1 MLLERLREYSE
12 RLDLPPTM
20 YDKMRIKWLIDLD
33 LEGRFLGFV
42 QTEGTGKK
50 NDRGKEYMAPHVGK
64 TSGVKARLLAE
75 NGEYVLGIA
84 RDPQKRAKVA
94 ERHQKFVMQARK
106 CAITT
111 KEPVVEAVLRFLDN
125 LDLTKLRV
133 PSDLNPAHN
142 LTFRVEGTLPITLK
156 SVQEYWSANATSDE
170 DHDLELN
177 ETYMECLIC
186 GELKQPVRRLQ
197 FKIKRIP
204 GKQTSSMVLIS
215 ANQKAF
221 ESYGLE
227 ESLIAPTCRDCG
239 ERFSKAA
246 NALIEDERTHIT
258 VGPLVYLFWT
268 KDDLGFSM
276 ASLLSRPEPDEVRA
290 LIASAFSGQRIATEA
305 YSAPFY
311 ATAFSASGSRVVVRD
326 WLETTVEDAKR
337 NLARWFQ
344 LQAIIGD
351 WGDPDAPPFPIQ
363 GYFRRESNY
372 WVEGL
377 VECVVPKVKGRRD
390 TQRLNPNIPRTL
402 LQMALK
408 GGSLPLGILIQT
420 VKRIQAEQGVTRNQA
435 ALIKMVLLSWQPD
448 VIQEGTMYQLDA
460 SNQNASYLCG
470 RLLAVLETIQR
481 EAIPSAKA
489 TIIDR
494 FFGTASSAPASVFG
508 KLIRGMQPHLGKLRK
523 ERRATYEALA
533 RKLEEIQVGLCTFPK
548 VLTLE
553 EQGRF
558 ALGYYHQRA
567 SDRAEALARRQS
579 AQDGKISPEPRQTF
593 RPGEN

>member
-1 MLLERLREYSE
+1 MLLERLREYSN

-33 LEGRFLGFV
+33 VKGEFLRFV
-42 QTEGTGKK
+42 PTVGTGKK
-50 NDRGKEYMAPHVGK
+50 NDPGKEYMAPHIGK
-64 TSGVKARLLAE
+64 TSEVKARLLAE

-84 RDPQKRAKVA
+84 RDPEKTQKVA
-94 ERHQKFVMQARK
+94 ERHQAFVKEVRQ
-106 CAITT
+106 CATVT
-111 KEPVVEAVLRFLDN
+111 GEPAVQAVLRFLDHLN
-125 LDLTKLRV
+125 LGKL
-133 PSDLNPAHN
+133 PIPKDLNPAHN
-142 LTFRVEGTLPITLK
+142 LTFRVEGTLPIHLK
-156 SVQEYWSANATSDE
+156 SVQEYWSVYAGDGG
-170 DHDLELN
+170 HDPKSN
-177 ETYMECLIC
+177 EIYMVCLIC
-186 GELKQPVRRLQ
+186 GELRRPLRRLQ
-197 FKIKRIP
+197 FKIKGIP
-204 GKQTSSMVLIS
+204 GGPPYGMALIS

-246 NALIEDERTHIT
+246 NALIADERTHIT
-258 VGPLVYLFWT
+258 VGPLVYFFWA
-268 KDDLGFSM
+268 KEDQSFSV

-290 LIASAFSGQRIATEA
+290 LIASAFSGRRAATEIDA
-305 YSAPFY
+305 TPFY
-311 ATAFSASGSRVVVRD
+311 ATAFSASGGRVVVRD

-344 LQAIIGD
+344 LQSIIGD
-351 WGDPDAPPFPIQ
+351 WGEPDARPFPIQ
-363 GYFRRESNY
+363 GYFRRESKY

-377 VECVVPKVKGRRD
+377 AECIVPKIKGRRD
-390 TQRLNPNIPRTL
+390 TQRLNPNIPKTL
-402 LQMALK
+402 LQVALK
-408 GGSLPLGILIQT
+408 GGSLPLGLLIQT

-448 VIQEGTMYQLDA
+448 VTQEDTMHQLDPA
-460 SNQNASYLCG
+460 NQNAAYLCG

-508 KLIRGMQPHLGKLRK
+508 KLIRGTQPHLGKLRK

-533 RKLEEIQVGLCTFPK
+533 RKLEEIQIGLCTFPK

-553 EQGRF
+553 EQGHF

-567 SDRAEALARRQS
+567 SDRAEALARRQPDQ
-579 AQDGKISPEPRQTF
+579 ARKINSESGQTF
-593 RPGEN
+593 RPGAD